1 MRRPRFKVTDD
12 VRLPNRTFTIV
23 TTAALPWMTGTSVN
37 PLLRAA
43 YLANTRTEKDEEER
57 EKEEEIKRKVALVVP
72 WLPKCDQRQ
81 VFPKRQSF
89 NYPEEQAEAMMEWVT
104 NRVGFRPDVEVLF
117 YPEGTPQTKGR
128 SSQSGTSSKEYRCV

>member
-57 EKEEEIKRKVALVVP
+57 
-72 WLPKCDQRQ
+72 
-81 VFPKRQSF
+81 
-89 NYPEEQAEAMMEWVT
+89 
-104 NRVGFRPDVEVLF
+104 
-117 YPEGTPQTKGR
+117 
-128 SSQSGTSSKEYRCV
+128 